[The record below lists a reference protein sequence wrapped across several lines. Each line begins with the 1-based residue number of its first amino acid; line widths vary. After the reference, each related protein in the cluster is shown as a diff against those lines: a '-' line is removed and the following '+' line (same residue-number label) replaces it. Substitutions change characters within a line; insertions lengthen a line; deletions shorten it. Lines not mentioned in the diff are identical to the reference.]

1 MGWLII
7 GVLLLIFFSG
17 SGTLFCFVFLN
28 ESGSIGAWCA
38 TGICIVITCIVVCY
52 LCVKESWKVS
62 YILSIIGIFGIIQ
75 LIILT
80 TVETPSF
87 WREDGTSVR
96 FFAAFGIQPV
106 ICLLSYFISSYPAEI
121 YDEKVRTI
129 LSDIKNKLNLQ
140 IQELNKIKN
149 EFAEISKKQKSADEI
164 VMLLD
169 VISDSNINGKYN
181 QVKAEN
187 NREVFNDLCELKRKY
202 NLNLYLENKTML
214 EISMKLKEISNNKY
228 RQLTEINK
236 SVYTRKNLK
245 ELKQILT
252 EIK

>member
-7 GVLLLIFFSG
+7 GVLLLIFFSA

-28 ESGSIGAWCA
+28 EVGSIGAWCA

-52 LCVKESWKVS
+52 LRVKELWKVS
-62 YILSIIGIFGIIQ
+62 YILSIIGIFGMIQ
-75 LIILT
+75 LTILA

-87 WREDGTSVR
+87 WREDGISVR
-96 FFAAFGIQPV
+96 YFAAFGIQPV

-140 IQELNKIKN
+140 IQEMNKITN
-149 EFAEISKKQKSADEI
+149 ELAEINKKQKSVDEV

-202 NLNLYLENKTML
+202 NLNLYLENKTIF

-228 RQLTEINK
+228 RQLTEINT
-236 SVYTRKNLK
+236 SVYTRKNMK

>member
-1 MGWLII
+1 MGLII

-28 ESGSIGAWCA
+28 ESGSIGVWCA

-52 LCVKESWKVS
+52 LRVKESWKVS
-62 YILSIIGIFGIIQ
+62 YILCIIGIFGIIQ
-75 LIILT
+75 LIILA
-80 TVETPSF
+80 TVETPIF
-87 WREDGTSVR
+87 WRKDGISVR

-106 ICLLSYFISSYPAEI
+106 ICLFSYFISSYPAEI
-121 YDEKVRTI
+121 YDKKVKTI

-140 IQELNKIKN
+140 IQELNKIMN
-149 EFAEISKKQKSADEI
+149 ELAEISKKQKSADEI

-169 VISDSNINGKYN
+169 LTSDSNINGQYN
-181 QVKAEN
+181 QVKVEN

-228 RQLTEINK
+228 RQLTAINK

-245 ELKQILT
+245 ELKQIL
-252 EIK
+252 EEMK

>member
-28 ESGSIGAWCA
+28 EAGSIGAWCA

-52 LCVKESWKVS
+52 LRVRESWKVS

-75 LIILT
+75 LIILA

-121 YDEKVRTI
+121 YDEKVRNI
-129 LSDIKNKLNLQ
+129 LSEIKNKLNLQ
-140 IQELNKIKN
+140 IKELNN
-149 EFAEISKKQKSADEI
+149 VMSELAEISNKQKSADEV

-169 VISDSNINGKYN
+169 MISDSNINSRYN
-181 QVKAEN
+181 QVKVEN
-187 NREVFNDLCELKRKY
+187 NRDVFNDLCELKRKY

-214 EISMKLKEISNNKY
+214 EISMKIKEISNNKY

-236 SVYTRKNLK
+236 SVYTRRNLK

>member
-1 MGWLII
+1 MEERYWN
-7 GVLLLIFFSG
+7 FR
-17 SGTLFCFVFLN
+17 
-28 ESGSIGAWCA
+28 
-38 TGICIVITCIVVCY
+38 
-52 LCVKESWKVS
+52 K
-62 YILSIIGIFGIIQ
+62 
-75 LIILT
+75 
-80 TVETPSF
+80 
-87 WREDGTSVR
+87 

-106 ICLLSYFISSYPAEI
+106 ICLLAYFISLYPAKI

-129 LSDIKNKLNLQ
+129 LSAIKNKLNLQ
-140 IQELNKIKN
+140 IQELNKIMN
-149 EFAEISKKQKSADEI
+149 ELAEISKKQKRADEV

-169 VISDSNINGKYN
+169 VISNSNINGKYN
-181 QVKAEN
+181 QVKVKN

-228 RQLTEINK
+228 RQLIGINK
-236 SVYTRKNLK
+236 SVYTRKNSK